1 MFYSCEKSFWENI
14 WYSHWEIF
22 ILFTIQECDSVANLW
37 YPISALLSMGVAR
50 IFQRGH
56 TESYRGYSPDCQL
69 NIVGCLLTK
78 RFTKG
83 GSHAPQDL
91 PGYAIVIYQTVA
103 YKRLKTIIME
113 KFKLFAVTYNRW
125 LLRRGSKYSDLI
137 GKLLVLWKTGHLG
150 ELFTYYRWQFN
161 FMILMLQEVFHWSF
175 MKRHSCHVV
184 ASIHDGHLENVA
196 QWY

>member
-22 ILFTIQECDSVANLW
+22 ILFTIQECDSVAKPW

-50 IFQRGH
+50 IFQRGGH
-56 TESYRGYSPDCQL
+56 TESYRGYSPDCHL

-83 GSHAPQDL
+83 GVTCT
-91 PGYAIVIYQTVA
+91 PGPPWLRHCYLSNSCLQEVKNNYYGKIQT
-103 YKRLKTIIME
+103 
-113 KFKLFAVTYNRW
+113 FW

-150 ELFTYYRWQFN
+150 ELVTYYRWRFN
-161 FMILMLQEVFHWSF
+161 FMILKLQEVFHW
-175 MKRHSCHVV
+175 SCHVV